1 MTGNGQGVWRWV
13 ALVLG
18 TAVIGL
24 LAAAG
29 RDITGRLSA
38 SERSQTVQD
47 SRLAALE
54 ANQANILRIITDSN
68 RKLDRLLE
76 IR

>member
-1 MTGNGQGVWRWV
+1 MTGNGQGVWRWM

-18 TAVIGL
+18 TGVVGL
-24 LAAAG
+24 LATAG
-29 RDITGRLSA
+29 RDITGRLGA

-54 ANQANILRIITDSN
+54 ANQTNILRIITDNS
-68 RKLDRLLE
+68 RKLDRLLA